1 MDSDYQLQPNLN
13 LTRVFVFKVDAFTI
27 RRHHGSN
34 FKIAYT
40 TFFLIILVSEGSI
53 CFSSTLITWS
63 LINLTTATKCLN
75 FSSPQR
81 HELTTMHH
89 ELATMLEYE
98 AQKLLPP
105 YVHTYVGTKQISHF
119 AGMRVRPQG
128 PHPEYDAARF
138 ARSN

>member
-81 HELTTMHH
+81 HELTTMRH

-105 YVHTYVGTKQISHF
+105 YVHQTNLALCWHASQITGTPSGIRRCSL
-119 AGMRVRPQG
+119 
-128 PHPEYDAARF
+128 
-138 ARSN
+138 RS